1 MASMT
6 GTAGTG
12 SSGGTRTGRGT
23 GERLNRFR
31 PGERKRASQRYSRF
45 VTTMKVVLP
54 TSALALIGLVA
65 LWPLLHRQEPPPPVQ
80 MTDVPE
86 RAAEAQAQILNP
98 RFVGVD
104 NDGRPFSV
112 VGSVAYQ
119 STSNSTALEIAE
131 PVAEMTIE
139 DGMGAQARADW
150 AEYDRDAESVS
161 LSGAVS
167 LSRSDGFVFNTE
179 RLEID
184 LERDRAWSD
193 TAVAATGPGVD
204 LRAAG
209 VLVRGG
215 GESVLFF
222 GPASLRVEP
231 EGDGAG
237 ASAIVPTPAE

>member
-1 MASMT
+1 MSVP
-6 GTAGTG
+6 GTVDSRPGTG
-12 SSGGTRTGRGT
+12 AKGGAA

-31 PGERKRASQRYSRF
+31 PGERKRANQHYSHF
-45 VTTMKVVLP
+45 VTAMKVLLP
-54 TSALALIGLVA
+54 TSALVLIGLVA
-65 LWPLLHRQEPPPPVQ
+65 LWPLLNQREPPPPAP
-80 MTDVPE
+80 MTDLPE

-119 STSNSTALEIAE
+119 STSNTTALEIAN
-131 PVAEMTIE
+131 PVAEMTIDAE
-139 DGMGAQARADW
+139 MGATAQSDW
-150 AEYDRDAESVS
+150 AEYDREAESVS

-167 LSRSDGFVFNTE
+167 LARSDGFVFTTE

-184 LERDRAWSD
+184 LQRDRAWSD
-193 TAVAATGPGVD
+193 AAVAANGPGVD
-204 LRAAG
+204 LAAAG

-222 GPASLRVEP
+222 GPASLRVVP
-231 EGDGAG
+231 QPDDAG
-237 ASAIVPTPAE
+237 AAATPPTPAQ